1 MKNATLIAMISVGTI
16 ILIDLVQ
23 IIASFFEFY
32 SMGLFRVFGIL
43 NLIAFVGVLQ
53 FFVKLYNKQKE

>member
-1 MKNATLIAMISVGTI
+1 MKNATLIAMISVRI
-16 ILIDLVQ
+16 IIFIDLIQ

-43 NLIAFVGVLQ
+43 NLIALLGYCSFL
-53 FFVKLYNKQKE
+53 